1 VAQERLQIRL
11 DAVDNTR
18 RAFNSFQSR
27 LDKIKSSIF
36 NVKNALL
43 GIGAGAVIKGFVDAG
58 IQIENLG
65 VQLKALFGSA
75 KAGKQALKVVTD
87 FATKTPFELSN
98 IQQGVV
104 ALATVRKTAE
114 KAGVTFE
121 ELLKITGNTAVQL
134 GGDFALASQ
143 QIQRAFSGGISASDL
158 FRDRG
163 VSAMAGFE
171 IGTRYSIDQTIKR
184 LRKAFGTGGE
194 FGDLIEEL
202 SKTLSGTVSN
212 LKDAFFTF
220 QVAVSAGFFGE
231 LKSQLGDLKKFIED
245 NDATIKRFGVSVGQG
260 LSRAIITLSNAVK
273 YVFENFEV
281 FKNILLAIVAI
292 KIGKFLID
300 LALIFKGLIVL
311 VGRLT
316 AVMML
321 NPLIA
326 TATLVAGGIALV
338 TSQLGKQKDEVNDL
352 RDAWEALNSEIPAVG
367 YETTKGSTGIDKL
380 IMPQAK
386 PVGFGLP
393 TDEEGGAID
402 VKTIIEA
409 NSAIKQFEDTIR
421 KINED
426 QMTKLNEA
434 WLNIGE
440 TLAKGIYGSIDAIS
454 KSLAEAIILGK
465 DLGQA
470 FKQFVQ
476 NAIVNAL
483 SALISFVLQKLFL
496 YALEKLFGIEIKK
509 EIDLEKQK
517 LNTMKQQT
525 KELGKQVALKA
536 ILMFMGGFAEG
547 GRVNGS
553 RAEGGRVNG
562 YRANG
567 GQTSG
572 TNAYIVGERGREL
585 FIPSTDGQI
594 VSNENLKTMGGANI
608 TFNINAT
615 DVKGVKE
622 LLIDNRATITNII
635 NSALNQKGKPALV

>member
-11 DAVDNTR
+11 DAVDNTQ
-18 RAFNSFQSR
+18 RAFGNFQRR
-27 LDKIKSSIF
+27 LDKVKASIF
-36 NVKNALL
+36 NVRNALL

-58 IQIENLG
+58 IQIENLE

-75 KAGKQALKVVTD
+75 KAGKNALKIVTD

-98 IQQGVV
+98 IQQGIVS
-104 ALATVRKTAE
+104 LATVRKTAE
-114 KAGVTFE
+114 KAGVSFE

-134 GGDFALASQ
+134 GGDFALASF
-143 QIQRAFSGGISASDL
+143 QIQKALSAGIGASEL
-158 FRDRG
+158 FKERG
-163 VSAMAGFE
+163 IAGMAGFQA
-171 IGTRYSIDQTIKR
+171 GASYSIDQTIKK

-194 FGDLIEEL
+194 FGNLIDEL

-212 LKDAFFTF
+212 LKDAFFKF
-220 QVAVSAGFFGE
+220 QIAVSAGFFSE
-231 LKSQLGDLKKFIED
+231 LKSQLGDLKQFVDE
-245 NDATIKRFGVSVGQG
+245 NDSNIKQFGVSVGQG
-260 LSRAIITLSNAVK
+260 LSRAIVKLAEATK
-273 YVFENFEV
+273 YVVENFEM
-281 FKNILLAIVAI
+281 FKNILLGIIGTKIIIFLGNVAYAIA
-292 KIGKFLID
+292 
-300 LALIFKGLIVL
+300 GLIPIVK
-311 VGRLT
+311 GLT

-352 RDAWEALNSEIPAVG
+352 KDAWEALNSEIPAVG

-421 KINED
+421 KINEE
-426 QMTKLNEA
+426 QMTKLDEA

-440 TLAKGIYGSIDAIS
+440 TLAKGIYASIDAIS

-465 DLGQA
+465 DLGNA
-470 FKQFVQ
+470 FKEFVQ

-483 SALISFVLQKLFL
+483 SALISFVLQKVFL

-517 LNTMKQQT
+517 LATMKSQT
-525 KELGKQVALKA
+525 AELAKQVGLKT
-536 ILMFMGGFAEG
+536 ILMFLGGFAEG
-547 GRVNGS
+547 GRVSGK
-553 RAEGGRVNG
+553 AEGGRVQG
-562 YRANG
+562 YRASG
-567 GQTSG
+567 GQTSA
-572 TNAYIVGERGREL
+572 TNAYMVGERGREL

-594 VSNENLKTMGGANI
+594 IPNERLGGIGSTNI
-608 TFNINAT
+608 SFTINAT
-615 DVKGVKE
+615 DVRGIQE

-635 NSALNQKGKPALV
+635 NSALNQRGKPALI

>member
-18 RAFNSFQSR
+18 RAFSSFQSR
-27 LDKIKSSIF
+27 LDKVKSSIF
-36 NVKNALL
+36 NVRNALL
-43 GIGAGAVIKGFVDAG
+43 GIGAGAVVKGFVNAG

-75 KAGKQALKVVTD
+75 KAGKDALKVVTD

-143 QIQRAFSGGISASDL
+143 QIQKAFSGGISASDL
-158 FRDRG
+158 FRDRA
-163 VSAMAGFE
+163 VTAMAGFQV
-171 IGTRYSIDQTIKR
+171 GTRYSIDQTIKR

-202 SKTLSGTVSN
+202 AQTLSGTLSN

-220 QVAVSAGFFGE
+220 QVSVSAGFFGE
-231 LKSQLGDLKKFIED
+231 LKSQLGDLKKFTEE
-245 NDATIKRFGVSVGQG
+245 NDAVIKNFGLSVGQG

-273 YVFENFEV
+273 YVAENFEM
-281 FKNILLAIVAI
+281 FKNILIAIVGTKIIIFLGTLLSAI
-292 KIGKFLID
+292 KSLIP
-300 LALIFKGLIVL
+300 V
-311 VGRLT
+311 VRTLT
-316 AVMML
+316 SVMML

-326 TATLVAGGIALV
+326 TATLIAGGIALV
-338 TSQLGKQKDEVNDL
+338 TSELGKQKDEVNDL
-352 RDAWEALNSEIPAVG
+352 REAWEALNNEIPTVG
-367 YETTKGSTGIDKL
+367 YETTTGEKGIGKL
-380 IMPQAK
+380 MTPQPK
-386 PVGFGLP
+386 PFGLGFP

-409 NSAIKQFEDTIR
+409 NSAIKQFEDTVR

-440 TLAKGIYGSIDAIS
+440 TLAKGVYASIDAIS

-465 DLGQA
+465 DLGNA

-483 SALISFVLQKLFL
+483 SALISFVLQKIFL

-517 LNTMKQQT
+517 LNTMKSQT
-525 KELGKQVALKA
+525 RELTKQLAIKALM
-536 ILMFMGGFAEG
+536 MFMGGFAEG
-547 GRVNGS
+547 GRVSGK
-553 RAEGGRVNG
+553 AEGGRVQG

-567 GQTSG
+567 GQTSA
-572 TNAYIVGERGREL
+572 TNAYMIGERGREL

-594 VSNENLKTMGGANI
+594 ISNENLKTMGGANI

-615 DVKGVKE
+615 DVRGVQE

>member
-18 RAFNSFQSR
+18 RAFSSFQSR
-27 LDKIKSSIF
+27 LDKVKSSIF
-36 NVKNALL
+36 NVRNALL
-43 GIGAGAVIKGFVDAG
+43 GIGAGAVVKGFVDAG

-75 KAGKQALKVVTD
+75 KAGKDALKVVTD

-114 KAGVTFE
+114 EAGVGFE

-163 VSAMAGFE
+163 VSAMAGFQV
-171 IGTRYSIDQTIKR
+171 GTRYSIDQTVKR

-245 NDATIKRFGVSVGQG
+245 NDATIKQFGLSVGQG

-273 YVFENFEV
+273 YVAENFEM
-281 FKNILLAIVAI
+281 FKNILIAIVGTKILIFLGTLLSAI
-292 KIGKFLID
+292 KLLIP
-300 LALIFKGLIVL
+300 V
-311 VGRLT
+311 VRTLT
-316 AVMML
+316 SVMML

-326 TATLVAGGIALV
+326 TATLVASGIALV
-338 TSQLGKQKDEVNDL
+338 TTSLGEQKDEVNNL
-352 RDAWEALNSEIPAVG
+352 KDAWEALNSEIPAVG

-380 IMPQAK
+380 IMPKAK
-386 PVGFGLP
+386 PVDFGIP
-393 TDEEGGAID
+393 DDKEGGAVD
-402 VKTIIEA
+402 VKTILEA
-409 NSAIKQFEDTIR
+409 NSAIREFERAIR
-421 KINED
+421 KINEE
-426 QMTKLNEA
+426 QMTKLNES
-434 WLNIGE
+434 WNNIAE
-440 TLAKGIYGSIDAIS
+440 TLAKGIYASIDAFS
-454 KSLAEAIILGK
+454 RTLAEAIILGK
-465 DLGQA
+465 DLGKA

-476 NAIVNAL
+476 NAIVDAL
-483 SALISFVLQKLFL
+483 GSLISFVIKKLFL
-496 YALEKLFGIEIKK
+496 YALEKLFPNIFKK
-509 EIDLEKQK
+509 QNDLENKK
-517 LNTMKQQT
+517 LMTMRSQT
-525 KELGKQVALKA
+525 AELLKQVALQA
-536 ILMFMGGFAEG
+536 LLLAMGGGGGGMAEG
-547 GRVNGS
+547 GRVNGT
-553 RAEGGRVNG
+553 
-562 YRANG
+562 RANG
-567 GQTSG
+567 GATQNG
-572 TNAYIVGERGREL
+572 NAYIVGERGREL

-594 VSNENLKTMGGANI
+594 VSNENLKSMGGANI